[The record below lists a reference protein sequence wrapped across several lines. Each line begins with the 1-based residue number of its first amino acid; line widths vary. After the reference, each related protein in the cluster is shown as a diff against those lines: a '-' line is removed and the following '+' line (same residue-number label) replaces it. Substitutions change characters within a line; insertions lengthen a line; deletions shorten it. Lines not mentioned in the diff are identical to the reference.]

1 MTKKHVCNFIFYFF
15 VVVVLCVANNKVC
28 YQFCYPFKLDILIVV
43 YPIFL
48 FNYVFPFVRL
58 IVASSSL
65 HLKQYPI
72 PFTPYKLDKPCL
84 VSGILDTSRLNLAL
98 VDNKF
103 GCNPTTNNS
112 IYPKQIQN
120 LNPDNV
126 NYEMLNL
133 INLIF
138 SLNPFI
144 INIFGLNFFFF
155 FSL

>member
-1 MTKKHVCNFIFYFF
+1 
-15 VVVVLCVANNKVC
+15 
-28 YQFCYPFKLDILIVV
+28 
-43 YPIFL
+43 
-48 FNYVFPFVRL
+48 VRL

-72 PFTPYKLDKPCL
+72 PLTPYKLDKPCL
-84 VSGILDTSRLNLAL
+84 VSGILDTSRLNLAV

-112 IYPKQIQN
+112 VYPKQIQN

-138 SLNPFI
+138 I
-144 INIFGLNFFFF
+144 INIFGLNSFSFFFF
-155 FSL
+155 FLVEFALELSIL